1 LDFQIRICGYAFEI
15 KIDVFNIGTNLTCV
29 GLGLRA
35 LSFHFTNPFHA
46 VTRIV
51 SRGKDGSLLLQVKIV
66 FLLPGIV
73 LSFLLFDNKK
83 I

>member
-1 LDFQIRICGYAFEI
+1 MDFQIRICAYAFEI
-15 KIDVFNIGTNLTCV
+15 KIDVSYIGTNMTCV

-51 SRGKDGSLLLQVKIV
+51 SRGKDGSLLLQVKIEI
-66 FLLPGIV
+66 LLPGIV
-73 LSFLLFDNKK
+73 LSVLLFDNKK